1 MEERIKGM
9 AELNTPY
16 WEKLARRDRLVARVC
31 GYGSLFVMVVVITCC
46 VAMYN
51 G

>member
-1 MEERIKGM
+1 VDEKIKGM

-16 WEKLARRDRLVARVC
+16 WEKLDRCDRLVARVC
-31 GYGSLFVMVVVITCC
+31 GYGSLFV
-46 VAMYN
+46 VAVLIACWAAIY